1 MLFRSGRI
9 PWREIGDALAKI
21 RFDGDV
27 VMEPFVKQGGTI
39 GSEIKVWRDLSDNAD
54 EAKMDADAK
63 NALLFSRYVI
73 GKM

>member
-1 MLFRSGRI
+1 
-9 PWREIGDALAKI
+9 
-21 RFDGDV
+21 
-27 VMEPFVKQGGTI
+27 MEPFVKQGGTI